1 MKLFRKKEVEGRID
15 KTTAKYRE
23 YVIKK
28 AAIIKIVVFLVM
40 IVIGAAVSLMIPLRP
55 TESITERRTL
65 SKFPSFT
72 FESFWSGD
80 YFASIDTWFSDT
92 FPGRDAL
99 IVCSET
105 LENMYGIHTN
115 SIHGEV
121 IVGDDIP
128 DVDLTEYDLV
138 ANANAVVDLD
148 EAESEM
154 DSEDVLSDQ
163 VYISDYSYSNT
174 NISASDVGMEVED
187 TDGTTAAKAGE
198 SLGSIFVVEN
208 SAYNYYTFLQSES
221 DKYAS
226 IVNNLANTLEGK
238 AKVYDMIVPTS
249 IDITLDD
256 ATRNSISSSNQKKAI
271 LYMFSKMNSKVGK
284 CYIYDL
290 LREHRSED
298 IYYRTDHHWTSL
310 GAYYAY
316 SAFMTQIGKTP
327 TSLDSFIRI
336 DCGSFVG
343 SFYTQT
349 RATSL
354 YNSPDNFVAYIPPS
368 TNKMQFVN
376 SDNVL
381 TNYNIVTDVTGW
393 NITSKYSAFIGGDNS
408 YSTITNPNITDGS
421 SILVIKESFG
431 NALVPYLTENFQNV
445 YVIDYRYYEGTVSD
459 LVNQYNIDTVLF
471 INNVTA
477 TSTSARIN
485 DLANVCQ

>member
-1 MKLFRKKEVEGRID
+1 MKLLGKKEVEGRID

-28 AAIIKIVVFLVM
+28 AAIVKIVVFLSM

-65 SKFPSFT
+65 SKFPTFT
-72 FESFWSGD
+72 FESFWSGE
-80 YFASIDTWFSDT
+80 YFTAIDTWFSDT
-92 FPGRDAL
+92 FPGRDNL

-105 LENMYGIHTN
+105 LENMYGIQTN

-128 DVDLTEYDLV
+128 DVDLTEYDLTI
-138 ANANAVVDLD
+138 NADAVEDL
-148 EAESEM
+148 
-154 DSEDVLSDQ
+154 EDPETETAREVLSDQ
-163 VYISDYSYSNT
+163 TYISDYSYDSAS
-174 NISASDVGMEVED
+174 ISASDVGMEVED

-198 SLGSIFVVEN
+198 SLGSIFVVED

-221 DKYAS
+221 DRYAN
-226 IVNNLANTLEGK
+226 IVNNLANTLDGK

-271 LYMFSKMNSKVGK
+271 LYMFSKMNNKVGK

-290 LREHRSED
+290 LREHRNEY
-298 IYYRTDHHWTSL
+298 IYFRTDHHWTSL

-316 SAFMTQIGKTP
+316 GAFMTQIGKSP
-327 TSLDSFIRI
+327 ASLDSFTRL
-336 DCGSFVG
+336 DCGNFVG

-354 YNSPDNFVAYIPPS
+354 YSSPDNFVAYVPPS

-408 YSTITNPNITDGS
+408 YSTITNPNINDGS

-445 YVIDYRYYEGTVSD
+445 YVIDYRYYQGTVSE
-459 LVNQYNIDTVLF
+459 LVDQYNIGTVLF

>member
-1 MKLFRKKEVEGRID
+1 MLKKKEVEGRID

-28 AAIIKIVVFLVM
+28 AAIVKIVVFLVM
-40 IVIGAAVSLMIPLRP
+40 IIVGAAVSLMIPLRP

-65 SKFPSFT
+65 SKFPEFT
-72 FESFWSGD
+72 WESFISGD
-80 YFASIDTWFSDT
+80 YFADIDTWFSDT
-92 FPGRDAL
+92 FPGRDSL
-99 IVCSET
+99 IACSEA
-105 LENMYGIHTN
+105 LDNMYGIHTN

-121 IVGDDIP
+121 LVGDEIP
-128 DVDLTEYDLV
+128 DVELTEYDLTI
-138 ANANAVVDLD
+138 NADAVVDLD
-148 EAESEM
+148 ETEA
-154 DSEDVLSDQ
+154 SDE
-163 VYISDYSYSNT
+163 VEADENYVSNYSYDSASV
-174 NISASDVGMEVED
+174 SASDVGMEVED

-208 SAYNYYTFLQSES
+208 SGYNYYTFLQSES

-226 IVNNLANTLEGK
+226 IVNNLATTLEGR

-271 LYMFSKMNSKVGK
+271 LYMYSQMNSNVGK
-284 CYIYDL
+284 CYIYEL
-290 LREHRSED
+290 LREHRSEY
-298 IYYRTDHHWTSL
+298 IYFRTDHHWTAL

-316 SAFMTQIGKTP
+316 SAFMTQIGKSAA
-327 TSLDSFIRI
+327 SLDSFTRI
-336 DCGSFVG
+336 DCGNFVG

-349 RATSL
+349 RATAL
-354 YNSPDNFVAYIPPS
+354 YNSPDNFFAYIPSS

-381 TNYNIVTDVTGW
+381 TDYNIVTDVTGW
-393 NITSKYSAFIGGDNS
+393 NVTSKYSAFIGGDNS
-408 YSTITNPNITDGS
+408 YSTITNPNINDGS

-431 NALVPYLTENFQNV
+431 NALIPFLTENYQNV

-459 LVNQYNIDTVLF
+459 LVDQYNIDTVLF

-485 DLANVCQ
+485 ELANVCQ